1 MTSTYRKSYDA
12 EYIRTKALEYYN
24 EKVRADPEK
33 YAEKKKQIK
42 EYMTNK
48 YKNDEEFR
56 LKQLKRQ
63 KEYYERKKLMKSQ
76 N

>member
-1 MTSTYRKSYDA
+1 MTTTYRKSYDA

-24 EKVRADPEK
+24 EKVRADPER

-48 YKNDEEFR
+48 YKMMKILGLSN
-56 LKQLKRQ
+56 LKDKRNIM
-63 KEYYERKKLMKSQ
+63 KEK